1 MCPKIAPKYKMKK
14 SFQKVV
20 KYGGKK
26 GYLATMKFFLS
37 HLCKI
42 SYMPKKKNTY
52 TYWYST
58 GLNWNWRFL
67 SNLKTSLKKK
77 PFGEFKTKNPVL
89 HVHFGNMQ
97 CDNCHFFNCRINIFY
112 RTCFVVGTQFN
123 VTLLSLI
130 VLGTSLVA
138 HEQYLNQERKI
149 Y

>member
-1 MCPKIAPKYKMKK
+1 MKN
-14 SFQKVV
+14 
-20 KYGGKK
+20 
-26 GYLATMKFFLS
+26 FLS

-42 SYMPKKKNTY
+42 SYTPKKKNTY
-52 TYWYST
+52 TYCYST

-67 SNLKTSLKKK
+67 SNSKTGLKKK
-77 PFGEFKTKNPVL
+77 PFSEFKTKNPVL

-97 CDNCHFFNCRINIFY
+97 CDNCHVFLLQNMFSYRI
-112 RTCFVVGTQFN
+112 CFVVGTQFN
-123 VTLLSLI
+123 VTLLSFI

>member
-1 MCPKIAPKYKMKK
+1 MPKNCSKIQNAK

-20 KYGGKK
+20 KSGGKKK
-26 GYLATMKFFLS
+26 GYLATIFFSSLICAKF
-37 HLCKI
+37 HTHQ
-42 SYMPKKKNTY
+42 KKNTY

-58 GLNWNWRFL
+58 VLNWNWRFL
-67 SNLKTSLKKK
+67 SNSKTSLKKK
-77 PFGEFKTKNPVL
+77 PFSEFKTRNPVL

-97 CDNCHFFNCRINIFY
+97 CDYCHVFYCRILFFY
-112 RTCFVVGTQFN
+112 RICFVVGTQFN

-138 HEQYLNQERKI
+138 HEQYLNQETKI